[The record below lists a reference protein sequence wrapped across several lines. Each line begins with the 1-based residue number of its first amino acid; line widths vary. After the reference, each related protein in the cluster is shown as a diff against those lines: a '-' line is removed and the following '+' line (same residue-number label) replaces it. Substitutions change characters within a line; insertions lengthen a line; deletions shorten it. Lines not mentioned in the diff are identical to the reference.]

1 MLYNDINKFDE
12 IEYKLIYLRKNDI
25 KNKLEINKEGNN
37 KWRRNLTGKYGTEY
51 SVYNHCNI

>member
-37 KWRRNLTGKYGTEY
+37 KWRRNLTGK
-51 SVYNHCNI
+51 